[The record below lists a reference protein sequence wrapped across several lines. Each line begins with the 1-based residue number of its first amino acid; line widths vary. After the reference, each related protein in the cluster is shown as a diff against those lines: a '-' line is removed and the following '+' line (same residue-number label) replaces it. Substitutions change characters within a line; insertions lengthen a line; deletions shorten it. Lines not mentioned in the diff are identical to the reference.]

1 MKELGNTMDDQD
13 SVNSTD
19 SPTYTPDMEEFLSNE
34 AYRRFDVLIALILM
48 LCLLIGLPG
57 NLISLFFYSC
67 RRDFAS
73 LVYSSICGLDVFI
86 CLISIPV
93 MISLFNH
100 RMPGILANQIFCVGW
115 NVVFYFL
122 ARMSMFLVMLLSVSR
137 TIAIVFPFY
146 QMRKIV
152 FLASSG
158 IYILIMFIWS
168 GLVVHYGGADM
179 FYSYDKVNVYCYYEL
194 FKVGNSFAQIEQIL
208 FVLSLGIPPIV
219 TLISFTISV
228 NKLARKS
235 SVSHMSDRNRQA
247 SVTLASFT
255 GLFLICNA
263 PCFANNVVYMVG
275 SFLGIYPRPFYM
287 STFMFFY
294 SWVLAEVVSVVVNAA
309 LNPVLY
315 YFRVQALRQWTMS
328 CLKGSKERGLG
339 SPSKS
344 PPSSRIKLN
353 NHMNINNFR
362 RKTFRRK
369 TIA

>member
-1 MKELGNTMDDQD
+1 MEENGNFMLSQGG
-13 SVNSTD
+13 VNSTD
-19 SPTYTPDMEEFLSNE
+19 SPTFTPDVEEFLSIE
-34 AYRRFDVLIALILM
+34 AYRRYDVLIALILM
-48 LCLLIGLPG
+48 LCLLIGFPG
-57 NLISLFFYSC
+57 NLISLFFYS
-67 RRDFAS
+67 RRKSFAS
-73 LVYSSICGLDVFI
+73 LIYSCICGLDVFTS
-86 CLISIPV
+86 LISIPV
-93 MISLFNH
+93 TISLFNH

-122 ARMSMFLVMLLSVSR
+122 TRMSMFLVMLLSVSR

-315 YFRVQALRQWTMS
+315 YFRIQALRRWTMS
-328 CLKGSKERGLG
+328 CVKGLIEKGLS
-339 SPSKS
+339 SPNRY
-344 PPSSRIKLN
+344 PSTSRI
-353 NHMNINNFR
+353 
-362 RKTFRRK
+362 TFNQ
-369 TIA
+369 TVV

>member
-1 MKELGNTMDDQD
+1 MDDQD

-34 AYRRFDVLIALILM
+34 AYRRYDVLIALILM

-57 NLISLFFYSC
+57 NLVSLFFYSC

-73 LVYSSICGLDVFI
+73 LIYSCICGLDVFI
-86 CLISIPV
+86 SLISIPV

-146 QMRKIV
+146 QMRKKV
-152 FLASSG
+152 FLAACG
-158 IYILIMFIWS
+158 VYTLIMFIWS
-168 GLVVHYGGADM
+168 GLIVHHAGAEI
-179 FYSYDKVNVYCYYEL
+179 YYAYDKHTVYCYYDL
-194 FKVGNSFAQIEQIL
+194 LDLGGSIPKIEQI
-208 FVLSLGIPPIV
+208 FFALSLGIPPIV

-235 SVSHMSDRNRQA
+235 SVSHMSDRNRKA

-315 YFRVQALRQWTMS
+315 YFRIQALRRWTMS
-328 CLKGSKERGLG
+328 CVKGLREKGLSSPNK
-339 SPSKS
+339 SPST
-344 PPSSRIKLN
+344 SRIKLN
-353 NHMNINNFR
+353 SR
-362 RKTFRRK
+362 LDQ
-369 TIA
+369 TIV